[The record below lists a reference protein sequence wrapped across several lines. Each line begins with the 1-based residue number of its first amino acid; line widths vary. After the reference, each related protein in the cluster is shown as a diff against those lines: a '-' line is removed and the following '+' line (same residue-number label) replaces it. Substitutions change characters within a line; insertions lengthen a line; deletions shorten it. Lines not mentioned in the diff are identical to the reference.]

1 MSIVIVTGVPG
12 VGKSTV
18 MNAAKDF
25 GYDIVNFGT
34 TMFEEAQKEGVSNRD
49 DLRKLPVDFQK
60 RLQKQAGEKI
70 GQMDNVIVDTH
81 ASIPVS
87 YTHLTLPTT

>member
-25 GYDIVNFGT
+25 GYNIVNFGT

-49 DLRKLPVDFQK
+49 DLRKLPVDVQK
-60 RLQKQAGEKI
+60 RLQKTSWRKNRPDG
-70 GQMDNVIVDTH
+70 
-81 ASIPVS
+81 
-87 YTHLTLPTT
+87 

>member
-25 GYDIVNFGT
+25 GYNIVNFGT
-34 TMFEEAQKEGVSNRD
+34 TELDMAFTILAPS
-49 DLRKLPVDFQK
+49 L
-60 RLQKQAGEKI
+60 I
-70 GQMDNVIVDTH
+70 
-81 ASIPVS
+81 IPPCS
-87 YTHLTLPTT
+87 

>member
-25 GYDIVNFGT
+25 GYNIVNFGP
-34 TMFEEAQKEGVSNRD
+34 TMFEAAQKEGVSKRD
-49 DLRKLPVDFQK
+49 DLRKLPVDVQK
-60 RLQKQAGEKI
+60 RLQRQAGGNI
-70 GQMDNVIVDTH
+70 GQIDNVMVDTH
-81 ASIPVS
+81 AAI
-87 YTHLTLPTT
+87 LTP